1 MPSMDGLAATRAI
14 RALATDPDPKVRNRA
29 QVPIVAVTAHAM
41 RGDAERCLEAGMN
54 RYLTKPIKAESLRTC
69 LNEFAG
75 FAEAITH
82 DQD

>member
-1 MPSMDGLAATRAI
+1 
-14 RALATDPDPKVRNRA
+14 
-29 QVPIVAVTAHAM
+29 M

-54 RYLTKPIKAESLRTC
+54 RYLTKPIQAESLRTC